1 MAEPQEKIVRPRR
14 LMPAMEFAYTRLRIA
29 KNEAIGGQILQCK
42 LYFWA
47 DVAELCEAVLPVVV
61 IGRHHFRSIHPA
73 GLSAGTGHPGA
84 PHHHPRGWASSPT
97 GGLPVGVDQAQ
108 RALQIGAGGGHKGV
122 TEA

>member
-29 KNEAIGGQILQCK
+29 KNEGIGGQILQRK

-61 IGRHHFRSIHPA
+61 IGRHHLRAIHCG
-73 GLSAGTGHPGA
+73 GLSVGLGHQGV
-84 PHHHPRGWASSPT
+84 PHHPHLALAATPT
-97 GGLPVGVDQAQ
+97 GGSTV
-108 RALQIGAGGGHKGV
+108 GAGN
-122 TEA
+122 A